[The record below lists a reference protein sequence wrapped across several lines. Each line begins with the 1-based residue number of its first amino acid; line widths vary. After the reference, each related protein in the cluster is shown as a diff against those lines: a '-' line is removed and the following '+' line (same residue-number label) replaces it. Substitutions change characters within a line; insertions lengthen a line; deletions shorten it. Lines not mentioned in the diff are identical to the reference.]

1 MNRNSEHARQFTH
14 NPHQAML
21 CEYGSEKCTKLTNPE
36 HRCTYRH
43 EGLPDFLVPC
53 RYKEQCTDRSTE
65 HLTKY
70 GHPSNFYQKTQ
81 SKHMVIIIN
90 ELFYFIR

>member
-36 HRCTYRH
+36 HRRTYRH

-53 RYKEQCTDRSTE
+53 RNKEQCRDRSTE
-65 HLTKY
+65 HLQKY
-70 GHPSNFYQKTQ
+70 GHPSNFYQNTQ
-81 SKHMVIIIN
+81 SNHIVIIMN
-90 ELFYFIR
+90 KLFYFIR